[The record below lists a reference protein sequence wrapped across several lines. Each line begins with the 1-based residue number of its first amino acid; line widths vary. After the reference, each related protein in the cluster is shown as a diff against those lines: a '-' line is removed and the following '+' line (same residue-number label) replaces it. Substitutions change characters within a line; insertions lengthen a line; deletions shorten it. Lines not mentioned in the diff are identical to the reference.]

1 MNFHFEFFF
10 NRYFVFLVQ
19 TRCISGFVGEN
30 CRGKCTYLYYSMNC
44 DGQGNCDKER
54 CDLSTGCTNLT
65 HLKEELKMEFS
76 IVYLLTSS

>member
-1 MNFHFEFFF
+1 MWIFISNFFF

-30 CRGKCTYLYYSMNC
+30 CRGKCTYPYYGMNC
-44 DGQGNCDKER
+44 EGQGNCDEER

-65 HLKEELKMEFS
+65 KGIASAFALVLS
-76 IVYLLTSS
+76 V